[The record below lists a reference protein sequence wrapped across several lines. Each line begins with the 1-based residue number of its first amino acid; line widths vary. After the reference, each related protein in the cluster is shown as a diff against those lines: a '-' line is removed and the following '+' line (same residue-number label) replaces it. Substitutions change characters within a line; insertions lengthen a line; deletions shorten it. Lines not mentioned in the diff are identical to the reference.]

1 MSEQYRLTG
10 ETALVIVPPPDVI
23 GFADH
28 YRSLYMPGT
37 MHHIEPHVTVTVP
50 FVPYDKLPEAE
61 PRLREALAQHPPTRI
76 SLRGFRMFKSEGIL
90 YLYLADP
97 ERIYSIYRAVL
108 AVFPEYPAY
117 GGRYGERW
125 IPHMTVGEFDDPAEC
140 ERVYNDLIIQR
151 LYIGFDVDA
160 VTVKYKTDD
169 GIWDTWA
176 DIPLLGTSE
185 E

>member
-1 MSEQYRLTG
+1 MMLRYPFLALLTAAF
-10 ETALVIVPPPDVI
+10 ALI
-23 GFADH
+23 A
-28 YRSLYMPGT
+28 
-37 MHHIEPHVTVTVP
+37 
-50 FVPYDKLPEAE
+50 
-61 PRLREALAQHPPTRI
+61 
-76 SLRGFRMFKSEGIL
+76 
-90 YLYLADP
+90 
-97 ERIYSIYRAVL
+97 
-108 AVFPEYPAY
+108 
-117 GGRYGERW
+117 
-125 IPHMTVGEFDDPAEC
+125 HMTVGEFDDPAEC